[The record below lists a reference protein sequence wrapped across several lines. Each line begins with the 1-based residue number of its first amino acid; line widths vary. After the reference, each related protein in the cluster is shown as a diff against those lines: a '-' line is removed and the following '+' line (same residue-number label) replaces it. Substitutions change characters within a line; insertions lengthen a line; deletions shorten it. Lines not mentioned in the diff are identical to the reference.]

1 MTNTNFT
8 RSNTILYSGYK
19 IRCKG
24 VEEGAKAE
32 EYIIKSPEDPD
43 ITLCKHQLKV
53 VIFKHPEEKKI
64 TEIYRTYIL
73 IFSTKSISM
82 PLFMTLMRNK

>member
-1 MTNTNFT
+1 MTNTYFT
-8 RSNTILYSGYK
+8 RIDTILYSGYK

-43 ITLCKHQLKV
+43 TTLCKHQLKV
-53 VIFKHPEEKKI
+53 VIFKDPQKKM

-73 IFSTKSISM
+73 TFSTKSISM

>member
-1 MTNTNFT
+1 MPNTNFT

-43 ITLCKHQLKV
+43 TTLCKHQLKV
-53 VIFKHPEEKKI
+53 VVFKDPQKK
-64 TEIYRTYIL
+64 
-73 IFSTKSISM
+73 K
-82 PLFMTLMRNK
+82 

>member
-1 MTNTNFT
+1 MNNTNFT
-8 RSNTILYSGYK
+8 RIDTILYSGYK

-43 ITLCKHQLKV
+43 TTLCKHQLKV
-53 VIFKHPEEKKI
+53 VIFKDPQKK
-64 TEIYRTYIL
+64 TPEIYRTYIL
-73 IFSTKSISM
+73 TFSTKSIFM
-82 PLFMTLMRNK
+82 PWFMTLMRNK

>member
-1 MTNTNFT
+1 MDTC
-8 RSNTILYSGYK
+8 SGYK

-43 ITLCKHQLKV
+43 ATVCKHQMKV
-53 VIFKHPEEKKI
+53 AVFKDYQKRH
-64 TEIYRTYIL
+64 
-73 IFSTKSISM
+73 
-82 PLFMTLMRNK
+82 